1 MKTSTPITPEQQAQ
15 FDQEFSELYGY
26 AWTIARR
33 RLTSDMPPD
42 DDLVSEAI
50 AFSWRGYARIRLRK
64 PDVPQKL
71 AVRWAVRRAVSAVRG
86 GAKFARTTPRNRDVY
101 GKSRADMPVDVV
113 ARPYNGDP
121 DDRRPVDA
129 RIALLPE
136 HLRSTAE
143 YLSYGL
149 PKTTVAALL
158 RTSTR
163 VVYERVAEIAKL
175 FAAVEPAAVET
186 APEPSD
192 DEAPLPRGLRS
203 YQPRLIPISVEHEHV
218 VRPLHTRWRLRGW
231 KSWKKSTGMEAGVR
245 YVHPGEI
252 RAATLWSPTRSTTPT
267 VRHLG

>member
-1 MKTSTPITPEQQAQ
+1 
-15 FDQEFSELYGY
+15 
-26 AWTIARR
+26 
-33 RLTSDMPPD
+33 MPS
-42 DDLVSEAI
+42 VGG
-50 AFSWRGYARIRLRK
+50 GYARIRIRK

-86 GAKFARTTPRNRDVY
+86 GAKFARTTPRNRDAY
-101 GKSRADMPVDVV
+101 GQARADMPADVV

-136 HLRSTAE
+136 RLRTTAE

-158 RTSTR
+158 RTSTS
-163 VVYERVAEIAKL
+163 VVYERVAEIAKI

-203 YQPRLIPISVEHEHV
+203 YQPRLIPVSAEHEHI

-252 RAATLWSPTRSTTPT
+252 RVATAAAVEPPVETAPVREFRPIPYVKGREPFIGTVTSTPDTATLVALLVTMTLAR
-267 VRHLG
+267 R